1 MARSDQDTKKSEFN
15 ITGAVQDQ
23 AHKISERIGDISE
36 DMTHK
41 MESMA
46 HDVNVKAEDYIASS
60 RHYVK
65 DHPLQSVAIAA
76 ATGLALG
83 SLLVMVKK
91 SKHQD
96 FSKQNR

>member
-1 MARSDQDTKKSEFN
+1 MARTDQDTKKGEFN

-23 AHKISERIGDISE
+23 AHKIGERIGDISE
-36 DMTHK
+36 DMAHK
-41 MESMA
+41 MESVA
-46 HDVNVKAEDYIASS
+46 HDINVKAEDYIESS

-91 SKHQD
+91 NKPQD
-96 FSKQNR
+96 FARQNR